1 MPKFNNLDLNNWK
14 EIPLNTDSLRI
25 IPERKKWGKHSN
37 FYHWNFV
44 PQIPNEFIQRYTKK
58 GDWVFD
64 PFLWSATTAIECE
77 ELGRN
82 IVGVDIQKKM
92 IDRADDLINH
102 KIKKYFLVWDS
113 SNQKTKEVIQAY
125 LAQEKKSEGFALSIL
140 HPPYADIIKF
150 SDQKEDLSNCKSVE
164 DFYTQFW
171 KVVKNTFEVTKKW
184 GYMVVVIWDKY
195 QNGEWVPLG
204 FGCMQKAIEI
214 WFKLKSIIIKNMEGN
229 RGKLWTGWIWRY
241 RALSSDYFIF
251 KHEYILVFKK

>member
-1 MPKFNNLDLNNWK
+1 MPKFNDLDLNNWK

-58 GDWVFD
+58 WDWVFD

-82 IVGVDIQKKM
+82 IVGVDIQKKL
-92 IDRADDLINH
+92 IDRADDLIND

-113 SNQKTKEVIQAY
+113 SHQRTKELIQAH
-125 LAQEKKSEGFALSIL
+125 LAQEQKEGFALSIL

-164 DFYTQFW
+164 DFYTQLW
-171 KVVKNTFEVTKKW
+171 KVLKNTSELTKKW
-184 GYMVVVIWDKY
+184 GYMVIVIWDKY
-195 QNGEWVPLG
+195 QNGEWIPLG
-204 FGCMQKAIEI
+204 FGCMQKAIEA
-214 WFKLKSIIIKNMEGN
+214 WFKLKSIIVKNMEGN
-229 RGKLWTGWIWRY
+229 RGKLWSSWIWRY
-241 RALSSDYFIF
+241 RALNSDYFIF
-251 KHEYILVFKK
+251 KHEYILVFKFF